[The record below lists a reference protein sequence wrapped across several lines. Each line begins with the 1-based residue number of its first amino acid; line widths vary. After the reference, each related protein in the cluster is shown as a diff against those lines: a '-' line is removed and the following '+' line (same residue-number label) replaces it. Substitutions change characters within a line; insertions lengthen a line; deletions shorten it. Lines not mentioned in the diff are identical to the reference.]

1 MDKIPLFKTSV
12 GRFARALEFI
22 IAVAIALGVVLGF
35 FDLVKYYS
43 LILKAD
49 VLGTYDVFQ
58 GFLGFAL
65 LLIVGI
71 EMIFMLLYHSTKA
84 ILELILFVIA
94 RKLLIYANTM
104 TDIVLGA
111 VAILI
116 IFMTLH
122 FFVKDREKRVLQ
134 RKA

>member
-1 MDKIPLFKTSV
+1 MDQIPRFKTNV
-12 GRFARALEFI
+12 GRFARALEFLI
-22 IAVAIALGVVLGF
+22 SVAIALGVVLGF
-35 FDLVKYYS
+35 FDLVKYYG
-43 LILKAD
+43 LIFEAD
-49 VLGTYDVFQ
+49 VVGTYDVFQ

-111 VAILI
+111 IAILI

-122 FFVKDREKRVLQ
+122 FFVKDRERRVLQ
-134 RKA
+134 RD